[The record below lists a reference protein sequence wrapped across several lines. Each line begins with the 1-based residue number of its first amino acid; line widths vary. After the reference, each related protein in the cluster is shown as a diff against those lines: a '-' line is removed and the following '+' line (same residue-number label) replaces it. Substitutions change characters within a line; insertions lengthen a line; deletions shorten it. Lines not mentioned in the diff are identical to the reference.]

1 MVMTHPVMSQNPDL
15 TSLSVIK
22 GAPSLPFPP
31 YIVLFISNVLGEH
44 FGYGL
49 SPLQIYLPENYLTP
63 IFFSL

>member
-15 TSLSVIK
+15 TSLGIFK
-22 GAPSLPFPP
+22 GVPSLPFPP

-49 SPLQIYLPENYLTP
+49 NPVQIYLTENYLTLLS
-63 IFFSL
+63 FSL